1 MLFAKLH
8 PLLVHFPIGLLIS
21 GALLEF
27 FGRIQKEEAVLTA
40 GWFNIRL
47 GFWCALPVM
56 VVGLLGARSLDIEEK
71 VKPFLSS
78 HILFAF
84 STALIFAIALV
95 VYRFRNRVWVN
106 VLYNILLAA
115 GLFCA
120 LGTGYYGGEMA
131 HRFGVATLGAAD

>member
-1 MLFAKLH
+1 MFFAKLH
-8 PLLVHFPIGLLIS
+8 PLIVHFPIGLLIS

-27 FGRIQKEEAVLTA
+27 FGRFQKEEAVQTA

-47 GFWCALPVM
+47 GFWSALPVM
-56 VVGLLGARSLDIEEK
+56 AVGLLGVESLEIKDK

-84 STALIFAIALV
+84 STAFVFALALI
-95 VYRFRNRVWVN
+95 VYRFRQKVWAEVF
-106 VLYNILLAA
+106 YNILLAV

-120 LGTGYYGGEMA
+120 LGAGYYGGEMA
-131 HRFGVATLGAAD
+131 HRFGVAGPDPLN